1 MIRREWLLGVGLLSG
16 GLGVGMAAAAH
27 PALADGTIGAVAAV
41 KPDAFGAPPS
51 AAEQTLVLGANVVE
65 NEKIRTTA
73 DGTANL
79 IFADRSTLTVGKGS
93 EVTLDKFVYDPGTKT
108 GSMVLNLG
116 QGALRFIGGQLSK
129 DGNVTVK
136 TPTATMTVRGG
147 IALFFTTPDGGTVA
161 VMLYGNA
168 LTDLGTGQ
176 EINRPGFM
184 FRFPPG
190 GGAPEIVK
198 ISDADLA
205 GLLKQFNTQ
214 TGVGGQ
220 LPDQDIALIEEQLRD
235 GRIEELIALLRD
247 QVDDLSQKD
256 NPALDALRQ
265 SLTQGVSAGGG
276 NTNPYAT

>member
-16 GLGVGMAAAAH
+16 GLGMGLSGAVH
-27 PALADGTIGAVAAV
+27 PVQADGTIGAVAAV
-41 KPDAFGAPPS
+41 KPDAFGAAPS
-51 AAEQTLVLGANVVE
+51 AGEQTLVLGANVVE
-65 NEKIRTTA
+65 NEKIRTNA

-147 IALFFTTPDGGTVA
+147 IALFFTAPDGSTKA
-161 VMLYGNA
+161 VLIYGNA
-168 LTDLGTGQ
+168 LTDLASGK

-184 FRFPPG
+184 FVFKPG
-190 GGAPEIVK
+190 GESEIVK
-198 ISDADLA
+198 ITDADLA
-205 GLLKQFNTQ
+205 GLLTQFNTQ
-214 TGVGGQ
+214 TGLAGQ

-235 GRIEELIALLRD
+235 GRVQELIGLLRT

-265 SLTQGVSAGGG
+265 ALTQGVV
-276 NTNPYAT
+276 NQNNNPYGT

>member
-16 GLGVGMAAAAH
+16 GLGASIAMPAAADSA
-27 PALADGTIGAVAAV
+27 TIGAIAAV
-41 KPDAFGAPPS
+41 KPDAFGAAPS
-51 AAEQTLVLGANVVE
+51 TQEQTLVIGANVVE
-65 NEKIRTTA
+65 NEKIRTNA

-108 GSMVLNLG
+108 GGMVLNLS

-147 IALFFTTPDGGTVA
+147 IALFFIQPDGSTVA
-161 VMLYGNA
+161 VLLYGVA
-168 LTDLGTGQ
+168 LTDLGSGK
-176 EINRPGFM
+176 EVYRPGFM
-184 FRFPPG
+184 LRFPPG
-190 GGAPEIVK
+190 GGAPEIEK

-205 GLLKQFNTQ
+205 DLLKQFNTQ

-220 LPDQDIALIEEQLRD
+220 LPDQDIALIEDQIRD
-235 GRIEELIALLRD
+235 GQVEELITALRNEID
-247 QVDDLSQKD
+247 GASQTD
-256 NPALDALRQ
+256 NPAIDALRQ
-265 SLTQGVSAGGG
+265 ALTNKVPPPKTQ
-276 NTNPYAT
+276 TYPY

>member
-16 GLGVGMAAAAH
+16 GLGVGLGGVAH

-41 KPDAFGAPPS
+41 KPDAFGAAPS
-51 AAEQTLVLGANVVE
+51 TTEQTLVLGANVVE
-65 NEKIRTTA
+65 NEKIRTNA

-108 GSMVLNLG
+108 GNMVLSLG

-129 DGNVTVK
+129 DGNVQVK

-147 IALFFTTPDGGTVA
+147 IALFFTAPDGSTIA
-161 VMLYGNA
+161 VLLYGNA
-168 LTDLGTGQ
+168 LTDVATGQ

-184 FRFPPG
+184 FKFPAG
-190 GGAPEIVK
+190 GGTPEIVK
-198 ISDADLA
+198 ITDAELA
-205 GLLKQFNTQ
+205 GLLAQFNTQ
-214 TGVGGQ
+214 TGVGGK

-235 GRIEELIALLRD
+235 GRLQELIALLRT
-247 QVDDLSQKD
+247 QVDELSQKD

-265 SLTQGVSAGGG
+265 SLTQGVVVGG
-276 NTNPYAT
+276 NTNPYGT